1 MVAASI
7 EPAINVATTT
17 KVKANL
23 FIFEEGF
30 QLWQTKQNFKCI
42 CPTLECKCKDSDWYD
57 PLYTTSVSKQ
67 IYCIINRIKVLLSF
81 SNKITS
87 KMRALEN

>member
-1 MVAASI
+1 MAALI
-7 EPAINVATTT
+7 EPAMIVATTT
-17 KVKANL
+17 RVKANL
-23 FIFEEGF
+23 FIFEEDC
-30 QLWQTKQNFKCI
+30 QLWQTKQKFKCI

-57 PLYTTSVSKQ
+57 PLYTISVSKQ